1 MPSQRN
7 LEVTEAPAL
16 SKVRYRAA
24 IWTLLILAPV
34 IAEVLTGSTRL
45 SFIFVLIPEVMVW
58 GGGALLCRELVRRW
72 QAGGTSLLLLG
83 LALSIAEEFLIQQT
97 SLAPLPFPG
106 ANAAYARAWGI
117 NWVYLLF
124 MLGFESV
131 WVVVVPVQVT
141 ELIFPRHRA
150 APWLRTRGLIA
161 TCVVFLIGCR
171 IAWYGWTQQARKR
184 LDAAPYHPPLVA
196 LVCGVAAILLLI
208 LLAWLLRNYGH
219 AESSAGRNAV
229 SAWLPAIA
237 AFILSAGWFH
247 LMGLVFS
254 PHPWWSAARAIVS
267 AVAWGV
273 GSFALFSYLSTA
285 RGWGDIHRWAVCFA
299 STLGTMAVTFIGTS
313 TGWSHVDLIGKIV
326 LDTLAAAGFVWLGL
340 RIRSRTPGTA

>member
-1 MPSQRN
+1 MHSQRN
-7 LEVTEAPAL
+7 LEVAEAPAL
-16 SKVRYRAA
+16 SVVRYRAA

-45 SFIFVLIPEVMVW
+45 SFIYVLIPEVMVW
-58 GGGALLCRELVRRW
+58 GGGALLCREMVRRW

-97 SLAPLPFPG
+97 SLAPLPFLG

-131 WVVVVPVQVT
+131 WVVVVPVQTT

-150 APWLRTRGLIA
+150 VPWLRTRGLIA
-161 TCVVFLIGCR
+161 TCIAFLIGCR

-184 LDAAPYHPPLVA
+184 LNAGPYEPPGA
-196 LVCGVAAILLLI
+196 LLACGVGAILLLI

-219 AESSAGRNAV
+219 AESNAGRNV
-229 SAWLPAIA
+229 VRAWLPAIA
-237 AFILSAGWFH
+237 AFVLSAGWFH

-254 PHPWWSAARAIVS
+254 PHPWWTAERAIVS
-267 AVAWGV
+267 AVVWGV
-273 GSFALFSYLSTA
+273 ASFALFSYLSAA

-299 STLGTMAVTFIGTS
+299 ATLGTMAVTFVGTS
-313 TGWSHVDLIGKIV
+313 TGWSRVDLIGKIV
-326 LDTLAAAGFVWLGL
+326 LDTLAVAGFVWLGR
-340 RIRSRTPGTA
+340 RIRSRTSSAA